1 MMEFPNSKE
10 GCTGFL
16 GFSGEEVLV
25 SGDVQRDPAG
35 ERDASLE
42 AFLASCGDQI
52 NTLEVSTRKQRQQEE
67 KSRSASTASAY
78 LLGRL
83 SRRCEERTVVF
94 RSSLDSLDR
103 VRISVSSRRNR
114 FTVSV

>member
-1 MMEFPNSKE
+1 MMESPNSKE

-52 NTLEVSTRKQRQQEE
+52 NALEVSTRKQRGGYPLIQFIHL
-67 KSRSASTASAY
+67 K
-78 LLGRL
+78 
-83 SRRCEERTVVF
+83 
-94 RSSLDSLDR
+94 
-103 VRISVSSRRNR
+103 
-114 FTVSV
+114 